1 MLGHKKPWSLGTL
14 ALGKAVVMWVELP
27 DTIMLGGSPTG
38 RDYVKTGM
46 LGKPPTASII
56 TARASDM

>member
-1 MLGHKKPWSLGTL
+1 
-14 ALGKAVVMWVELP
+14 
-27 DTIMLGGSPTG
+27 MLGGSPTG

-46 LGKPPTASII
+46 LSEPPTASII